1 LNIAAPSKADTEKQT
16 KRGAKPAQA
25 GTMAWKETT
34 NIGRDLVENM
44 LFALRNICSKKR
56 HGLDHPS
63 HGAKTMETQAGN
75 SSTQSGNK
83 NLTPRTSEKQTF
95 LRIGAV

>member
-1 LNIAAPSKADTEKQT
+1 
-16 KRGAKPAQA
+16 
-25 GTMAWKETT
+25 MAWKETT

-63 HGAKTMETQAGN
+63 HGANTMETQAGN
-75 SSTQSGNK
+75 AKYQQKSSKMPS
-83 NLTPRTSEKQTF
+83 
-95 LRIGAV
+95 